1 MMKTQHLGFIGGGK
15 ITRILLQ
22 AIKNKALNLES
33 VKVFDPDPGTISALR
48 NDFPDLEPV
57 SSPGEAAEQEIVFL
71 AVHPPVMM
79 ESIGKI
85 TERLSSST
93 IVISLSPKITIE
105 KMATVLPT
113 TKIIRMI
120 PNATS
125 FINKGYNPI
134 TFHAS
139 FSKKEKKAITK
150 LLKNAGKTIEV
161 EEPMLEGYAIVSA
174 MLPTYFWFQWKKL
187 EEIAVQTGF
196 TKAQA
201 EKVIHK
207 TLKRSL
213 KLYYK
218 SDLSPEE
225 VIDLIPVKP
234 IGDREAEIEQMLET
248 KLLGLYEKIKP

>member
-1 MMKTQHLGFIGGGK
+1 
-15 ITRILLQ
+15 
-22 AIKNKALNLES
+22 
-33 VKVFDPDPGTISALR
+33 
-48 NDFPDLEPV
+48 
-57 SSPGEAAEQEIVFL
+57 
-71 AVHPPVMM
+71 
-79 ESIGKI
+79 
-85 TERLSSST
+85 
-93 IVISLSPKITIE
+93 
-105 KMATVLPT
+105 
-113 TKIIRMI
+113 
-120 PNATS
+120 
-125 FINKGYNPI
+125 
-134 TFHAS
+134 
-139 FSKKEKKAITK
+139 
-150 LLKNAGKTIEV
+150 
-161 EEPMLEGYAIVSA
+161 